1 MNPLLNSDE
10 VAELLF
16 CTKRVVEEHART
28 GRLPGAK
35 FGDKWIFPSTLLIEA
50 VTKICRQEAENR
62 TKPHQPFGVQ
72 VACATK
78 KKKALPGLDLMPE
91 HVVKA
96 IMDGQ

>member
-72 VACATK
+72 ISASVAK
-78 KKKALPGLDLMPE
+78 KKSLPGLSLMPDDA
-91 HVVKA
+91 VKS
-96 IMDGQ
+96 ILEGR